1 MKIKNIAALL
11 SIAAFFAVSD
21 AQADG
26 FFKKLVSDTAKA
38 VIEESEA
45 GKEYTQVRGL
55 LDAVNE
61 MPKDFSSFCKKYAT
75 RENFDK
81 ALSAVKSADVSACD
95 QDVKT
100 AKEEIVK
107 SGEKVSETLAK
118 MPAKTDFSDKN
129 KILTAVAKSLAEE
142 NSTEKQFADE
152 LKDCLGQLNQS
163 RAKLAEI
170 AVKRFKALGK

>member
-1 MKIKNIAALL
+1 
-11 SIAAFFAVSD
+11 
-21 AQADG
+21 
-26 FFKKLVSDTAKA
+26 
-38 VIEESEA
+38 
-45 GKEYTQVRGL
+45 
-55 LDAVNE
+55 